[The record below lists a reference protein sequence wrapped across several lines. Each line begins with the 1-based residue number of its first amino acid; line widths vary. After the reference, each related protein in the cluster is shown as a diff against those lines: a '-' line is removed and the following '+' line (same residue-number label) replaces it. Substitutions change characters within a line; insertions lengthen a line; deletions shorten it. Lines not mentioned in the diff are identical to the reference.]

1 MWEPQNT
8 RAGGG
13 VLEKTALV
21 KEDAGREGGHEGT
34 KLSPL
39 TARGNF

>member
-1 MWEPQNT
+1 MGASKHT
-8 RAGGG
+8 GGGGG